1 MRRGGGGQYVM
12 KTVQYIPKFK
22 FTHFIL
28 IVWGDRDY
36 RVNLMPI
43 YGDLQEVFHVYLNKF
58 EYVITHLF

>member
-1 MRRGGGGQYVM
+1 M